1 METGVPGDP
10 GDNVRAPVV
19 EGYNSRTVNV
29 IIQCL
34 RMEEDFAW
42 VKESSTNHATQR
54 NVHQTVITCQDRY
67 KGPKR
72 GRALIQIYMG
82 SARCQAWEQSS
93 GTQDCSYFRER
104 TVISKEEVPLVLVF

>member
-10 GDNVRAPVV
+10 GDNVLAPVV

-54 NVHQTVITCQDRY
+54 NVHQTEKASGSSSVRNIMPTTTLTWMGISCS
-67 KGPKR
+67 GSPS
-72 GRALIQIYMG
+72 IQECPPETDASCFAEPVG
-82 SARCQAWEQSS
+82 GVSS
-93 GTQDCSYFRER
+93 KCLKLR
-104 TVISKEEVPLVLVF
+104 

>member
-19 EGYNSRTVNV
+19 EGYSFRAVSV
-29 IIQCL
+29 IIQLL

-54 NVHQTVITCQDRY
+54 NVHQAVITCQN
-67 KGPKR
+67 
-72 GRALIQIYMG
+72 
-82 SARCQAWEQSS
+82 S
-93 GTQDCSYFRER
+93 
-104 TVISKEEVPLVLVF
+104 